1 MEKNFDSSW
10 GSNKSLNKYFY
21 EYEKQVLTGHIQVLE
36 QYREEAIERGRLN
49 SMDIPDIGLAKQDD
63 TDQFILFENDK
74 KRHLKDRLDNLKEE
88 MENPYQILRR
98 FIKWEM
104 LDLEAMIETIESK
117 NEIIRRRDK
126 LKSSILKDTQEIKK
140 LQNGSR
146 FFMSHSYKVNRI
158 TVLNDRIELTEREI
172 DCAEVLMKII
182 YLYQQD
188 VAIPFF
194 RMDKLG
200 VYNGAINLYGLK

>member
-1 MEKNFDSSW
+1 M
-10 GSNKSLNKYFY
+10 
-21 EYEKQVLTGHIQVLE
+21 
-36 QYREEAIERGRLN
+36 
-49 SMDIPDIGLAKQDD
+49 
-63 TDQFILFENDK
+63 
-74 KRHLKDRLDNLKEE
+74 
-88 MENPYQILRR
+88 RR

-117 NEIIRRRDK
+117 NEIMRRRDK
-126 LKSSILKDTQEIKK
+126 LKTSKIKDTQEIKK

-200 VYNGAINLYGLK
+200 VYNGAINLYGLKQINNCEIISDFYRTVIGQNQIEMTHEQQQLGNTTLFEQPVLKVRLKGAENPANVTTVKPVLNQLLAPIKENDMEEF